1 MGKKH
6 VAGASRFDEYV
17 NRLGEELGHA
27 DRLEP
32 LRAYLTGLMLPGERK
47 SVEPMAAKID
57 PRRVS
62 SLHQS
67 MHHFVSSA
75 PWDWQPLLAV
85 ARDYAL
91 EQIERQAPVA
101 TWVVD
106 DTGMPKKGSH
116 SVGVARQY
124 CGRLG
129 KQDNC
134 QVVVTVSMAN
144 TIMSVPCAY
153 RLYLPEVWTGDR
165 KRCREAGIPDEVR
178 FATKWEIAL
187 AAIDELRE
195 EGLPEAPVTAD
206 AGYGVVTAFR
216 EGLTQRKLSYAVAI
230 SSETSLWPPGS
241 EPLPPRRW
249 SGQGRPPTLVRR
261 TARHHPLSARELAR
275 GLPQRSW
282 RTIRW
287 REGTRG
293 TMRSRFAAV
302 RVRPAHRDENRHE
315 PRPEEWLLVEWPSGE
330 TEPRKYWLSTIP
342 EHASLENLVQL
353 AEIRW
358 RIDRDYQE
366 MKSELGLDHY
376 EGRSWLGFHH
386 HGVLC
391 IAAYAFLAAERARL
405 SPPEPLA
412 FLKAAR
418 LPKDFRPR
426 GAPVAS

>member
-1 MGKKH
+1 MGKKG
-6 VAGASRFDEYV
+6 VSGASRFDEYV
-17 NRLGEELGHA
+17 NRLAEQLGHA

-32 LRAYLTGLMLPGERK
+32 LRAYLTGLLLPGERK
-47 SVEPMAAKID
+47 SVEPMAAKVD
-57 PRRVS
+57 PRNVS
-62 SLHQS
+62 ARHQS
-67 MHHFVSSA
+67 MHHFVASA

-91 EQIERQAPVA
+91 EQIERHAPVT

-134 QVVVTVSMAN
+134 QVVVTLSMAN
-144 TIMSVPCAY
+144 KIMSVPCAY
-153 RLYLPEVWTGDR
+153 RLYLPQGWTKDR
-165 KRCREAGIPDEVR
+165 KRCREAGIPDEVE

-187 AAIDELRE
+187 AAIDDLLAED
-195 EGLPEAPVTAD
+195 LPRAPVTGD
-206 AGYGVVTAFR
+206 AGYGTVTAFR
-216 EGLTQRKLSYAVAI
+216 DGLTARGLSYALAI
-230 SSETSLWPPGS
+230 PKETSVWPPGL
-241 EPLPPRRW
+241 EPLPPKRW
-249 SGQGRPPTLVRR
+249 RGQGRPALRVRR
-261 TARHHPLSARELAR
+261 SPRHQPVSAGELAR
-275 GLPQRSW
+275 GLPQHSW
-282 RTIRW
+282 KTVRW

-293 TMRSRFAAV
+293 MMRSRFAAV
-302 RVRPAHRDENRHE
+302 RVRPAHRDENLHK
-315 PRPEEWLLVEWPSGE
+315 PRPEEWLLVDWPRGE
-330 TEPRKYWLSTIP
+330 SEPRKYWLSTVP
-342 EHASLENLVQL
+342 EDAALADLVQL
-353 AEIRW
+353 AELRW

-386 HGVLC
+386 HGALC

-412 FLKAAR
+412 FLKPAR

-426 GAPVAS
+426 GAAVAS